1 MVPSWE
7 AVGVTDE
14 LELLDDPEAMDR
26 LDGLDDLD
34 VSGEEWVWY
43 PEWELQNGYG
53 ANRELWNEGPPPLT
67 TRLRERLHPVE
78 VAYYEGRDVWK
89 RLVAHASRKM
99 DWRDKYG
106 WTAEDVAQHAY
117 EVVYPL
123 GFEVG
128 GVSWIK
134 LTRRAMNRK
143 IADLLK
149 AQRAR
154 EINVVPDYPHDRSES
169 PEFVPQVFS
178 DELVERLSVV
188 LTPREL
194 EAVVCTYQHD
204 MSSDM
209 AAERMGSSPSTVR
222 TLIERALI
230 KMRVDNLG

>member
-1 MVPSWE
+1 MSE
-7 AVGVTDE
+7 E
-14 LELLDDPEAMDR
+14 LDLLDDPEEMDR
-26 LDGLDDLD
+26 LDGLDDFTA
-34 VSGEEWVWY
+34 SGEQWVWY
-43 PEWELQNGYG
+43 PDWELQNGYG
-53 ANRELWNEGPPPLT
+53 ANRELWGEGSPPLT
-67 TRLRERLHPVE
+67 TRLREKLHPVE
-78 VAYYEGRDVWK
+78 VAYFEGKSVWE

-99 DWRDKYG
+99 DWGTKYG

-134 LTRRAMNRK
+134 LTRRAMNNQISK
-143 IADLLK
+143 LLA

-154 EINVVPDYPHDRSES
+154 EDNVVPDYPHDRSEA

-194 EAVVCTYQHD
+194 EAVTYTYQD
-204 MSSDM
+204 DLSNAMTAD
-209 AAERMGSSPSTVR
+209 RMDCSEKTVSVLLSTAR
-222 TLIERALI
+222 I
-230 KMRVDNLG
+230 KLESKGIA

>member
-1 MVPSWE
+1 M
-7 AVGVTDE
+7 TDE
-14 LELLDDPEAMDR
+14 LELLDDPEVMGR

-43 PEWELQNGYG
+43 PDWELQNGYG
-53 ANRELWNEGPPPLT
+53 ANRNLWKEGPPPLT
-67 TRLRERLHPVE
+67 SRLRAKLHPVE

-99 DWRDKYG
+99 DWGDKYG

-128 GVSWIK
+128 GVSWVK
-134 LTRRAMNRK
+134 LTRRAMNNQISK
-143 IADLLK
+143 LLA

-154 EINVVPDYPHDRSES
+154 EDNVVPDYPHDRSEA

-178 DELVERLSVV
+178 DELMARLNEI

-194 EAVVCTYQHD
+194 KAVVYTYQD
-204 MSSDM
+204 DLSNAITAKQMDCSEKTVSVLL
-209 AAERMGSSPSTVR
+209 STARIRLESKGIV
-222 TLIERALI
+222 
-230 KMRVDNLG
+230 

>member
-1 MVPSWE
+1 M
-7 AVGVTDE
+7 TDE
-14 LELLDDPEAMDR
+14 LELLDDPEVMGR

-34 VSGEEWVWY
+34 ASGDQWVWY
-43 PEWELQNGYG
+43 PDWELQNGYG
-53 ANRELWNEGPPPLT
+53 ANRELWKEGPPPLT
-67 TRLRERLHPVE
+67 TRLREKLHPVE

-99 DWRDKYG
+99 DWGDKYG

-128 GVSWIK
+128 GVSWVK
-134 LTRRAMNRK
+134 LTRRAMNNQISK
-143 IADLLK
+143 LLA

-154 EINVVPDYPHDRSES
+154 EDNVVPDYPHDRSEA

-178 DELVERLSVV
+178 DELVERLGAM

-194 EAVVCTYQHD
+194 EAVIYIYQSD
-204 MSSDM
+204 LSSDM
-209 AAERMGSSPSTVR
+209 AAEKMGASASTVR
-222 TLIERALI
+222 TLVERALI